1 MPPCLSFLFE
11 ELASFILEGAFLT
24 VISIVPDAAL
34 SADAVIIA
42 VPVDLAVTV
51 PSLPTTAILL
61 LLLVYLILLFEEEPL
76 IDALSLYSSFLPRVI
91 ASFDNWTLVVTKLPD
106 GICSTGGS
114 GVLPGMLDGVS
125 VGAGTGASV
134 GTDDGISVGAGSSGA
149 GTLLPSKSVVNA
161 FIHILLYPLE

>member
-34 SADAVIIA
+34 SADAVMVA

-106 GICSTGGS
+106 GICLQE
-114 GVLPGMLDGVS
+114 VLGYFLECQMGYQLELVLGHQLEQMMEYQLGQV
-125 VGAGTGASV
+125 
-134 GTDDGISVGAGSSGA
+134 
-149 GTLLPSKSVVNA
+149 LLVLVHCFHLNQ
-161 FIHILLYPLE
+161 L